1 MSLCSKLSELTIKK
15 FDGDI
20 TTRKSF
26 WDTYELVVHNNE
38 ELSDINKFT
47 YLRSLVGHST
57 KDALGLALTSA
68 NYGEVVAIY
77 RNALEMTSS
86 LSLSI
91 WIPYYE

>member
-1 MSLCSKLSELTIKK
+1 MSLRSKLSEPTIKK

-26 WDTYELVVHNNE
+26 WDTYESVVHNNE

-68 NYGEVVAIY
+68 NYGEAVAILQKCFG
-77 RNALEMTSS
+77 NDKLIISKHMDT
-86 LSLSI
+86 LL
-91 WIPYYE
+91 